1 MFTLQTHPSKDV
13 QKSMVKHRM
22 LVQIKSATDAL
33 IIISESFPKKNS
45 EEQQL
50 ADIFDSCFNGRR
62 MT

>member
-1 MFTLQTHPSKDV
+1 
-13 QKSMVKHRM
+13 MVKRGM